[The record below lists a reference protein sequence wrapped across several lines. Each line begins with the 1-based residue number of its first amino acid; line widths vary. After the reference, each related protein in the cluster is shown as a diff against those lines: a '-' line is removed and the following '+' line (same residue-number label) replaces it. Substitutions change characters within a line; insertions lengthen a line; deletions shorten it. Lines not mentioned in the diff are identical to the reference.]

1 MKIIGLNSGEFNS
14 SACLLINGKVV
25 YAVQEERI
33 TREKFTKN
41 FHIIVLKNVL
51 NLQI

>member
-14 SACLLINGKVV
+14 SACLVINGKVV

-33 TREKFTKN
+33 TREKTKN

-51 NLQI
+51 NMQI

>member
-1 MKIIGLNSGEFNS
+1 MKIIGLIVEN
-14 SACLLINGKVV
+14 LILQHLVINGKVV

>member
-14 SACLLINGKVV
+14 SKCLVIGKVV
-25 YAVQEERI
+25 YAVQDFQ
-33 TREKFTKN
+33 EKNLLKN